1 MEKKQLKPYQGLIV
15 FVLVIIIFIF
25 VAAPI
30 QAKMGLYGVLLTE
43 GIILAIA
50 VLSAVLLKANLKE
63 VFPIKRPRVRQII
76 AVGVLWI
83 GSVSIVLLVTL
94 IIGYLFPEGLSEVS
108 GSLQDVFTSL
118 PMGIAFLII
127 AGSPA
132 ICEEALVRGFI
143 LASFGSLQKK
153 WLIVLIVGILFGIL
167 HLDYYRFLPTAILG
181 MVLSYIMVETKNIL
195 LPALFHFINNGFS
208 TIVSFLTV
216 GQTEVTASS
225 VKVPLVS
232 IGVFFI
238 LCAASPFLLLIG
250 MRLIQEKKQVI
261 EIEAA
266 PTINMKSWKGI
277 IIASVSCVLM
287 VAAGLIIIA
296 FSILSY

>member
-1 MEKKQLKPYQGLIV
+1 M
-15 FVLVIIIFIF
+15 
-25 VAAPI
+25 
-30 QAKMGLYGVLLTE
+30 
-43 GIILAIA
+43 
-50 VLSAVLLKANLKE
+50 
-63 VFPIKRPRVRQII
+63 
-76 AVGVLWI
+76 
-83 GSVSIVLLVTL
+83 VLLVTL

-118 PMGIAFLII
+118 PMGIAFFII

-143 LASFGSLQKK
+143 LASFESLQKK

-208 TIVSFLTV
+208 TIVSFLTA
-216 GQTEVTASS
+216 GQTEVTAAS

-232 IGVFFI
+232 IGAFFI

-261 EIEAA
+261 DIEAA
-266 PTINMKSWKGI
+266 PTIKTKSWKGI

-287 VAAGLIIIA
+287 VAVGFIIIA
-296 FSILSY
+296 FSILSYQ